1 MMDRFD
7 RAVLIIIAV
16 MAVLIGGVILL
27 GPHGGQL
34 ITATIPADG
43 DSAPAAGPIRVQFAT
58 GMNSAS
64 VEDRFMISPDVPG
77 TLTWAGVDT
86 LIFTPDGA
94 FPPGEPV
101 TVRLDP
107 GFETAGGRASNR
119 AYAWTFTA
127 RDARLLALYP
137 ADVAVQSLVQLAL
150 DGSEPLT
157 VFEHANG
164 ILDFAPA
171 PDGSAIAVVITND
184 DNSNDIWLI
193 DADGSNPR
201 AVTACAPALCLG
213 PEWSPDSTTLAY
225 QRHDQTLDGTLG
237 PSRVWLLDVASGETA
252 QVYEDNQVLGFGP
265 SFSPGGTK
273 LAFFDGSEG
282 VIRVLDLV
290 TGDAV
295 LIPSKFGEV
304 GVFSPDG
311 AEMLFVDVELDG
323 IQFYAKM
330 QLADLTSDEGLIS
343 PLLDD
348 PQQDQWPAWS
358 PDGEWIVFSRRPV
371 DSVGRY
377 GGQVTLYNT
386 ASGELTQVTDNT
398 DYNHLDFYWDP
409 AGARVVFL
417 RYNLTGTYP
426 QPQVLLLDL
435 TAGDLEPQLVI
446 ENAHITRWAP

>member
-1 MMDRFD
+1 MDRFD
-7 RAVLIIIAV
+7 HAVLIVIAV
-16 MAVLIGGVILL
+16 AALLIGGVILL

-34 ITATIPADG
+34 VTATVPSDG
-43 DSAPAAGPIRVQFAT
+43 DSAPASGVMRVTFAT
-58 GMNSAS
+58 RMDSAS
-64 VEDRFMISPDVPG
+64 VEARFTLSPDRPG
-77 TLTWAGVDT
+77 TLAWAGDNT
-86 LIFTPDGA
+86 LIFTPDAA
-94 FPPGEPV
+94 FTPGETV
-101 TVRLDP
+101 TVRIDP
-107 GFETAGGRASNR
+107 GFETAGGRPSNR
-119 AYAWTFTA
+119 AYEWTFTV

-137 ADVAVQSLVQLAL
+137 ADVAVQSLVELPL
-150 DGSEPLT
+150 DGGEPIP

-171 PDGSAIAVVITND
+171 PDGSAVAVVITHD

-193 DADGSNPR
+193 DPDGGNPR

-213 PEWSPDSTTLAY
+213 PEWSPDSATLAY

-237 PSRVWLLDVASGETA
+237 PSRVWLLEIANGETA

-265 SFSPGGTK
+265 SFSPDGTK

-282 VIRVLDLV
+282 VIRVLDLT

-311 AEMLFVDVELDG
+311 TEMLFVDVELDG

-330 QLADLTSDEGLIS
+330 QLADLTTEDGLIS

-371 DSVGRY
+371 DTVGRY

-386 ASGELTQVTDNT
+386 VTGDLAQVTDDI
-398 DYNHLDFYWDP
+398 DYNHLDFYWNP
-409 AGARVVFL
+409 AGSRVVFL

-435 TAGDLEPQLVI
+435 TDEDLEPQIVI
-446 ENAHITRWAP
+446 ENAHITRWLP